1 MMSTA
6 STNGGESM
14 QFMFGLVSYILILYG
29 MEQRSVLTLLFAPL
43 SIAMLFFHYKGYKI
57 ISVIFMLIQSVLT
70 AFMVCLRVQG
80 YVQSDY
86 LLYLSAISI
95 LMLVSMT
102 VELFIRPREKAVE

>member
-1 MMSTA
+1 
-6 STNGGESM
+6 M
-14 QFMFGLVSYILILYG
+14 QIVFGLASYVLILTGFY
-29 MEQRSVLTLLFAPL
+29 QRSNITLLFAPL

-57 ISVIFMLIQSVLT
+57 ISALLMLLQVVLT
-70 AFMVCLRVQG
+70 AFMVYLRVQG

-102 VELFIRPREKAVE
+102 AELFIKPREKAVE

>member
-1 MMSTA
+1 
-6 STNGGESM
+6 M
-14 QFMFGLVSYILILYG
+14 QILFGLASYILILMGFY
-29 MEQRSVLTLLFAPL
+29 QRSNITLLFAPL
-43 SIAMLFFHYKGYKI
+43 TIAMLFFHYKGYKI
-57 ISVIFMLIQSVLT
+57 ISALLMLLQGVLT

>member
-1 MMSTA
+1 
-6 STNGGESM
+6 M
-14 QFMFGLVSYILILYG
+14 QFIFGLASYVLILMGFY
-29 MEQRSVLTLLFAPL
+29 QRSNITLLFAPL
-43 SIAMLFFHYKGYKI
+43 SIAMLVFHYKGYKI
-57 ISVIFMLIQSVLT
+57 ISALLMLLQVVLT
-70 AFMVCLRVQG
+70 AFMVHLRVQG

>member
-1 MMSTA
+1 
-6 STNGGESM
+6 M
-14 QFMFGLVSYILILYG
+14 QFIFGFASYVLILMGFY
-29 MEQRSVLTLLFAPL
+29 QRSNITLFFAPL
-43 SIAMLFFHYKGYKI
+43 SIAMLVFHYKGYKI

-102 VELFIRPREKAVE
+102 VELFIRAREKVVE

>member
-1 MMSTA
+1 
-6 STNGGESM
+6 M
-14 QFMFGLVSYILILYG
+14 QFIFGLASYVLILMGFY
-29 MEQRSVLTLLFAPL
+29 QRSNITLLFAPL
-43 SIAMLFFHYKGYKI
+43 SIAMLVFHYKGYKI
-57 ISVIFMLIQSVLT
+57 ISALLMLLQVVLT
-70 AFMVCLRVQG
+70 AFMVYLRVLG